1 MGKNSDQKKKRVVA
15 ATRNCEGMG
24 SFQLDAETAKTLK
37 AQLTRFR
44 EEFARLPERDDPV
57 FFNPYADTPEPV
69 SPAQGDAIE
78 HALIEAMGKAGIDAA
93 LIYAYRKTGRI
104 VTERNQHL
112 LNDQERYEWD
122 GALNEYGRLSKSQ
135 RA

>member
-1 MGKNSDQKKKRVVA
+1 MGKNSDQRKKRTVA
-15 ATRNCEGMG
+15 RTTNSAGMG
-24 SFQLDAETAKTLK
+24 SFQLDAETAKALK
-37 AQLTRFR
+37 TQLSRFR
-44 EEFARLPERDDPV
+44 EEFGRHPEPDDPV

-78 HALIEAMGKAGIDAA
+78 HAIIEAMGKAGIDAA

-112 LNDQERYEWD
+112 LNDPERQEWD
-122 GALNEYGRLSKSQ
+122 EALNEYGKLSKSQ

>member
-1 MGKNSDQKKKRVVA
+1 LSKNSDQRKKRVLA
-15 ATRNCEGMG
+15 RTRNSAGMG
-24 SFQLDAETAKTLK
+24 SFQLDAETAKALK

-44 EEFARLPERDDPV
+44 EEFGRHPEPGDPV

-69 SPAQGDAIE
+69 SRAHGTAIE
-78 HALIEAMGKAGIDAA
+78 YAIIEAMGKAGIDAA

-112 LNDQERYEWD
+112 LNDQERQEWD
-122 GALNEYGRLSKSQ
+122 EALNEYGRLSKSQ

>member
-1 MGKNSDQKKKRVVA
+1 MSKNSVQRKKRA
-15 ATRNCEGMG
+15 IARTRNSAGMG
-24 SFQLDAETAKTLK
+24 SFQLDAETAKALK

-44 EEFARLPERDDPV
+44 QEFGHHPEPDDPV

-69 SPAQGDAIE
+69 SPAQGDAIG

-104 VTERNQHL
+104 VTGRNQHL
-112 LNDQERYEWD
+112 LNDQERQDWD
-122 GALNEYGRLSKSQ
+122 EALNEYGRLSKSQ